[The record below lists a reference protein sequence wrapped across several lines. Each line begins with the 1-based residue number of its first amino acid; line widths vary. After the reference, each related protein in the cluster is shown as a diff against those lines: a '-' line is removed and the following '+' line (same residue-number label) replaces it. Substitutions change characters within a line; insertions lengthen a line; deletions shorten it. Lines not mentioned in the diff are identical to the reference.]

1 MFRKNQFDEFLICV
15 YQDGMPLMTVNSWRA
30 NQMDLVGLFMD
41 QKERDKQ
48 ELAKKRS
55 PQRPKHHPVAAL
67 DELGK
72 FFSEEV
78 GIFLGGEVATS
89 CESFVFRMQG
99 PGLFACEDWDS
110 FISPLS

>member
-1 MFRKNQFDEFLICV
+1 M
-15 YQDGMPLMTVNSWRA
+15 
-30 NQMDLVGLFMD
+30 
-41 QKERDKQ
+41 KQ
-48 ELAKKRS
+48 LQHGA
-55 PQRPKHHPVAAL
+55 QRPKHHPVAAL

-99 PGLFACEDWDS
+99 PGLFACEDWDCES
-110 FISPLS
+110 GCDEVVVET